1 MGDETGYEIYRS
13 TDGSNFAPLTTTNPY
28 STAECVFIDSAGLS
42 NDKAYFYIVRA
53 VRGVAKSPFTN
64 SAYDYTYPE
73 VPTLFN
79 LTNACI
85 ASSGTITVA
94 GTHTTGK
101 YRWYTI
107 ANGGEPIFGNAGIAY
122 DAATYTTGNLQ
133 EAKTFYISA
142 RGHRYE
148 SATRLAVTVQILPR
162 PVAQLSNTG
171 TIYSC
176 SNSAEITAVPYAG
189 MVYDWFLNDNFLTT
203 TTSPNFTATSSGVYA
218 LRVRNT
224 ANGCISSNVEYVNV
238 KLNHKP
244 LAQILE
250 GNTASFCSS
259 GTLTASAVAD
269 ATYSWSKD
277 GVVLGTER
285 SVVVNTSGE
294 YILTVTQ
301 FGCTATASVK
311 VNVSTF
317 PALNLTAS
325 ETDICPGASTLLEMP
340 AIAGATYSWY
350 LNGRRIR
357 VSNVNTFSA
366 NRSGT
371 YTVVVE
377 NELGCEK
384 TSTSLDVNVI
394 EVPKA
399 RVEIS
404 GDKLVLVFE
413 GTASTTAVK
422 WFRNGVYLP
431 EFDGKNNIS
440 PTAAGIYSVEFTLTS
455 GCTGRSSGTFF
466 ILGTEDEVKPK
477 NELTL
482 IYPNPSKDVV
492 NILLDENYRGKVS
505 ITFADNLGRVV
516 FSNEYTTDGNEIV
529 ISVAQLPAGMYV
541 IGITNENATTTFKFV
556 KE

>member
-1 MGDETGYEIYRS
+1 
-13 TDGSNFAPLTTTNPY
+13 
-28 STAECVFIDSAGLS
+28 
-42 NDKAYFYIVRA
+42 
-53 VRGVAKSPFTN
+53 
-64 SAYDYTYPE
+64 
-73 VPTLFN
+73 
-79 LTNACI
+79 
-85 ASSGTITVA
+85 
-94 GTHTTGK
+94 
-101 YRWYTI
+101 
-107 ANGGEPIFGNAGIAY
+107 
-122 DAATYTTGNLQ
+122 
-133 EAKTFYISA
+133 
-142 RGHRYE
+142 
-148 SATRLAVTVQILPR
+148 
-162 PVAQLSNTG
+162 
-171 TIYSC
+171 
-176 SNSAEITAVPYAG
+176 
-189 MVYDWFLNDNFLTT
+189 
-203 TTSPNFTATSSGVYA
+203 
-218 LRVRNT
+218 
-224 ANGCISSNVEYVNV
+224 
-238 KLNHKP
+238 
-244 LAQILE
+244 
-250 GNTASFCSS
+250 
-259 GTLTASAVAD
+259 
-269 ATYSWSKD
+269 
-277 GVVLGTER
+277 
-285 SVVVNTSGE
+285 
-294 YILTVTQ
+294 
-301 FGCTATASVK
+301 